1 MGNTI
6 ATLNESKLPNG
17 AHFNY
22 MQATIERVE
31 TDNVAK
37 AKVPS
42 ELAALK
48 SAFAVEDECLNVSRK
63 NPLSDPIAEAD
74 ARRDGYY
81 TGYKNAVR
89 GFLQLPEG
97 DLLTAA
103 KALWQHIAD
112 YKIDTKA
119 QLDKETGMLTN
130 FIDDL
135 EGKYKEQ
142 VALLGLKP
150 FVDNLKTANEQT
162 RELLMRRDTDNAAKT
177 VGATKSARRDVDA
190 AYRKLIAKINAY
202 ATLDETGELAP
213 FIDAMN
219 AQILRYRRNVLNQSD
234 PSTPTDKPAEPEQP
248 TPPEGGGGD
257 SESPD
262 EI

>member
-48 SAFAVEDECLNVSRK
+48 SAFAIEDECLNMSRK

-135 EGKYKEQ
+135 EGKLATQ
-142 VALLGLKP
+142 VTTLGLKP
-150 FVDNLKTANEQT
+150 FVDNLKTANDQT

-177 VGATKSARRDVDA
+177 VGATKSARQATDA

-202 ATLDETGELAP
+202 ATLDETGELTP
-213 FIDAMN
+213 FVDAMN
-219 AQILRYRRNVLNQSD
+219 AQILRYKRNVLGQPA
-234 PSTPTDKPAEPEQP
+234 PSTADPEQP
-248 TPPEGGGGD
+248 AGPDQPEVPD
-257 SESPD
+257 TESPD

>member
-1 MGNTI
+1 MRNTI
-6 ATLNESKLPNG
+6 ATINESKLPNG

-22 MQATIERVE
+22 MQATIERLE
-31 TDNVAK
+31 TDSVAK
-37 AKVPS
+37 AKVPN

-48 SAFAVEDECLNVSRK
+48 SAFAAEDECLNVSRK

-74 ARRDGYY
+74 IRRDGYY
-81 TGYKNAVR
+81 AGYKNAVK

-112 YKIDTKA
+112 YRIDTKA

-130 FIDDL
+130 LVDDL
-135 EGKYKEQ
+135 QGKLAPQ
-142 VALLGLKP
+142 VATLGLKP
-150 FVDNLKTANEQT
+150 FVDNLKTANDLT
-162 RELLMRRDTDNAAKT
+162 RELLMRRDTDNASKT
-177 VGATKSARRDVDA
+177 VGATKAARQTTDA
-190 AYRKLIAKINAY
+190 AYRKLVAKINAH
-202 ATLDETGELAP
+202 ATLDETGELTP
-213 FIDAMN
+213 FVDAMN
-219 AQILRYRRNVLNQSD
+219 AQILRYKRNVLGQ
-234 PSTPTDKPAEPEQP
+234 PSAPSPVEPEQP
-248 TPPEGGGGD
+248 TVPGTD

>member
-1 MGNTI
+1 MENTI
-6 ATLNESKLPNG
+6 DNISLHGLPNG

-31 TDNVAK
+31 ADDVAK
-37 AKVPS
+37 AKVPG

-48 SAFAVEDECLNVSRK
+48 STFATEDDCLKVSQK
-63 NPLSDPIAEAD
+63 SQLTDSIAEAD

-81 TGYKNAVR
+81 TGYKNAVK

-97 DLLTAA
+97 EMLDAA

-130 FIDDL
+130 FTDDL
-135 EGKYKEQ
+135 QGKFAPQ
-142 VALLGLKP
+142 ITLLGLKA
-150 FVDNLKTANEQT
+150 FADNLKTANDQT
-162 RELLMRRDTDNAAKT
+162 RELLMRRDTENAAKT
-177 VGATKSARRDVDA
+177 VGATKAARQATDA
-190 AYRKLIAKINAY
+190 AYRTLIKKINAY
-202 ATLDETGELAP
+202 ATLDETGELSP
-213 FIDAMN
+213 FVDAMN
-219 AQILRYRRNVLNQSD
+219 AQILRYKRNVLGQPATS
-234 PSTPTDKPAEPEQP
+234 SPAEPEQP
-248 TPPEGGGGD
+248 ADPDQPTDPGSD

>member
-1 MGNTI
+1 MEDTI

-22 MQATIERVE
+22 MQTTIERAEADEAVK
-31 TDNVAK
+31 NKVAK
-37 AKVPS
+37 

-48 SAFAVEDECLNVSRK
+48 SAFATEDECLKISQK
-63 NPLSDPIAEAD
+63 SPLTDPIAEAD

-81 TGYKNAVR
+81 MGYKNAVK

-97 DLLTAA
+97 DMLAAA

-112 YKIDTKA
+112 YRIDTKA

-130 FIDDL
+130 FTDDL
-135 EGKYKEQ
+135 QGKFAPQ
-142 VALLGLKP
+142 VTTLGLKP
-150 FVDNLKTANEQT
+150 FVDNLKTANDQT
-162 RELLMRRDTDNAAKT
+162 RDLLKQRDTENASKT
-177 VGATKSARRDVDA
+177 VGAMKSARQATDT
-190 AYRKLIAKINAY
+190 AYRKLIQKINAY
-202 ATLDETGELAP
+202 AVLDETGELRP
-213 FIDAMN
+213 FVEAMN
-219 AQILRYRRNVLNQSD
+219 AQILRYKRNVLGQPATSPAD
-234 PSTPTDKPAEPEQP
+234 PTDPTEP
-248 TPPEGGGGD
+248 TPPEGDGGGGD